1 MSIFHHHAMA
11 TGASCLASACS
22 SAGTLISNPFFYE
35 SGRGAPVYG
44 LAEAV
49 GVAATPVA
57 EDEEVLVLVE
67 TGAATTTV
75 AALATARMVELRILI
90 DVWFLVDFCCKCRL
104 VSFEVLS

>member
-67 TGAATTTV
+67 TGGSDHDGGRAGDGENGGV
-75 AALATARMVELRILI
+75 AHI
-90 DVWFLVDFCCKCRL
+90 D
-104 VSFEVLS
+104 